1 MKKWTLLLLLPVMFA
16 CDTKAKQQLVELAKA
31 DSLRQDSL
39 LTIKNQMLNDVLIST
54 QFINDISTEI
64 AKARS
69 LAATSKEK
77 AALSTPAEGAKIQ
90 ADRDQVL
97 SKIRHLVARLDTVEG
112 RLQATRKQYAQRDS
126 MMTQQIAQYEKTIS
140 DFRETVERQKIEFQA
155 IIDQQ
160 NTRIVTLTSQVD
172 TARQQ
177 NAMLVSQKTAL
188 IDTVTDLTREK
199 NTVYYVAGTRDEL
212 VQKGVLVEEG
222 KKQFLL
228 FGNRPVAPAR
238 SLDPTTFTRIDR
250 LKDRDIT
257 LPDGEYRIFSRHDQ
271 QFAEPV
277 QVKDGKITGGLRI
290 TSPEQF
296 WAPSKFLI
304 LIRS

>member
-16 CDTKAKQQLVELAKA
+16 CDTKAKQQLAELAKA

-39 LTIKNQMLNDVLIST
+39 LTVKNQMLNDVLISS
-54 QFINDISTEI
+54 QFVNDISAEI

-69 LAATSKEK
+69 LNTARNEK
-77 AALSTPAEGAKIQ
+77 ASLSTPAEGAKIQ

-97 SKIRHLVARLDTVEG
+97 GKIRHLVARLDTVEG
-112 RLQATRKQYAQRDS
+112 RLQNTRKQFAARDTLL
-126 MMTQQIAQYEKTIS
+126 TQQIAQYEKSIS
-140 DFRETVERQKIEFQA
+140 DFRETVERQKTEFQA

-160 NTRIVTLTSQVD
+160 NTRIVTLTSQID
-172 TARQQ
+172 TAKQQ
-177 NAMLVSQKTAL
+177 NAMLASQRAAL
-188 IDTVTDLTREK
+188 SDTVSDMTREK

-228 FGNRPVAPAR
+228 FGDRPVAPAR

-257 LPDGEYRIFSRHDQ
+257 LPAGEFRILSRHDQ
-271 QFAEPV
+271 QFAEPM

-290 TSPEQF
+290 TAPEQF